1 MPTLKKNPLG
11 VPTFLLGGAVVSWV
25 STALGRAVEGAKS
38 KTGFIIAMFVLFA
51 AFAALSWVVLR
62 GAAVARYRIR
72 ISLDKP
78 LHALWETIGAC
89 GNPPK
94 DAAKQFALIAVL
106 LTVVGFVVIPIML
119 LATVLR

>member
-38 KTGFIIAMFVLFA
+38 KTGFIIAMFAL
-51 AFAALSWVVLR
+51 FAALSWVVLR
-62 GAAVARYRIR
+62 GVAVARYRIR

>member
-62 GAAVARYRIR
+62 GVAVARYRIR